1 MREGFYLIPFSA
13 DGTQGI
19 VKAMQKVGVQRFIS
33 ESSLGAG
40 DSKGRLGLLYT
51 YGLIPLFL
59 RGLFADKEVQ
69 ERIIRDSS
77 LDWVIMLKQLTEK
90 VYLRMS
96 PGVSY

>member
-33 ESSLGAG
+33 ESSLGVG